1 MKSLRNTV
9 LAFLAVAAIS
19 SAAVDPALLNM
30 VPPDAKIISGI
41 QVDQSK
47 ASKFGQYVLGQM
59 TSDNAGMKQF
69 IADTGFDPRR
79 DLNEIVVATT
89 GTTEAPQFVVVG
101 RGVFNPSRILTAAQA
116 NGAEVTSYNG
126 IQLLSHADAKSDN
139 AIGFIDAGTA
149 VMGTTAAVKAAIDRR
164 GSATKLDA
172 ATLNKVRDLSNA
184 NDAWFLSTVPVTDF
198 LAGKMGGTDMGQA
211 MGGNLF
217 QSIKAASGGVK
228 FTTNA
233 ITISGEAVT
242 RSDQDATALADVIR
256 FVAGLVQQSKDN
268 SEQAKQAASL
278 LSTLQLST
286 QSSTL
291 KLSLSIP
298 EDVAEKLFMPSQN
311 KARAHRKTVAQVR

>member
-1 MKSLRNTV
+1 MKLLRNSV
-9 LAFLAVAAIS
+9 LALLAVATVS
-19 SAAVDPALLNM
+19 MAAVDSTLLSM

-59 TSDNAGMKQF
+59 TSDNIGMKQF

-79 DLNEIVVATT
+79 DLNEVVVATSGAT
-89 GTTEAPQFVVVG
+89 DAPQFVVVG
-101 RGVFNPSRILTAAQA
+101 RGVFNPSRILAAAQTA
-116 NGAEVTSYNG
+116 GATVTSYNG

-139 AIGFIDAGTA
+139 AVGFIDAGTA

-164 GSATKLDA
+164 GASTKLDA
-172 ATLNKVRDLSNA
+172 ATLNKVVALSTA

-198 LAGKMGGTDMGQA
+198 FAGKMGGTDMGQA

-242 RSDQDATALADVIR
+242 RSDQDASALADVIR
-256 FVAGLVQQSKDN
+256 FIAGLVAQSKDN
-268 SEQAKQAASL
+268 SPQAQQAASL

-311 KARAHRKTVAQVR
+311 KAKVVRRTVAQVR